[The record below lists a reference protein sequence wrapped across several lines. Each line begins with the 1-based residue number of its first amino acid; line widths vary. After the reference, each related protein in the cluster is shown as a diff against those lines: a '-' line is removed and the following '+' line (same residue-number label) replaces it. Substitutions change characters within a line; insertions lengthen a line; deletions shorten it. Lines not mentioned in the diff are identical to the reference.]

1 MELVKLPLP
10 ILNTRKSGNFISL
23 TQSWPS
29 ENPKLINLIVEII
42 NYPFPTSR
50 LSSTLSNILSEI
62 MMTSRDINNILNVL
76 L

>member
-1 MELVKLPLP
+1 MELIKLPLP
-10 ILNTRKSGNFISL
+10 ILNTRKLGNFISL

-42 NYPFPTSR
+42 NDPFPTSR